1 MAVTTALV
9 VSEVDSPARH
19 PRRCTAKSKR
29 SGKLC
34 ERYAMKGQRTCMM
47 HGGKTPA
54 ALESAKKAMERA
66 DLELRG
72 LTTKAVAVLE
82 ALLDTG
88 ESEAVVLGAAK
99 DVLDRGGLKAK
110 DRLEVEASITVTRPW

>member
-1 MAVTTALV
+1 
-9 VSEVDSPARH
+9 
-19 PRRCTAKSKR
+19 
-29 SGKLC
+29 
-34 ERYAMKGQRTCMM
+34 MM